1 VKSCTEYYDYVVRT
15 FFEVCQVDGLLELT
29 IGVSI
34 FPEYRS
40 RGIVRRLYQAVIDLG
55 RVLAKGV
62 VAVCTVEKA

>member
-1 VKSCTEYYDYVVRT
+1 M
-15 FFEVCQVDGLLELT
+15 CQVDGLLELT
-29 IGVSI
+29 IVVSI